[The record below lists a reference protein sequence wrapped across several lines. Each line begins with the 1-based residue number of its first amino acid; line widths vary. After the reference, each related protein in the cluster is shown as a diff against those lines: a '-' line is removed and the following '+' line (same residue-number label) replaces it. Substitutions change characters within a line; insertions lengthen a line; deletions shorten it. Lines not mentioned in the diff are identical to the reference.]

1 MTGIAGK
8 KNFMTFTVEKTFLSE
23 ELGFFRRLASVFET
37 NHISIAHI
45 PSGMDN
51 VSVIVAESAVAG
63 KEKKIKEEISIYCE
77 PDSIQTSYH
86 MALIAVVGRKMIS
99 TKGVSAKIFTA
110 LARQGINV
118 RMIIQGASEL
128 NIVIGVENEDFEEAI
143 RSIYNAF
150 YKEEKA

>member
-1 MTGIAGK
+1 M
-8 KNFMTFTVEKTFLSE
+8 
-23 ELGFFRRLASVFET
+23 
-37 NHISIAHI
+37 
-45 PSGMDN
+45 
-51 VSVIVAESAVAG
+51 
-63 KEKKIKEEISIYCE
+63 
-77 PDSIQTSYH
+77 
-86 MALIAVVGRKMIS
+86 IAVVGRKMIS

-150 YKEEKA
+150 YKEDKA

>member
-1 MTGIAGK
+1 
-8 KNFMTFTVEKTFLSE
+8 
-23 ELGFFRRLASVFET
+23 
-37 NHISIAHI
+37 
-45 PSGMDN
+45 
-51 VSVIVAESAVAG
+51 
-63 KEKKIKEEISIYCE
+63 
-77 PDSIQTSYH
+77 
-86 MALIAVVGRKMIS
+86 MIS

-150 YKEEKA
+150 YKEKKA